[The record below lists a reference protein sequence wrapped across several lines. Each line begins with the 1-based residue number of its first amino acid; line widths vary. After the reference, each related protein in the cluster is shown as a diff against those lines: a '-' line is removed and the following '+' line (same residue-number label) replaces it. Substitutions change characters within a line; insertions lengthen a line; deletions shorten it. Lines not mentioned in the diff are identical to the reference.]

1 MNMAIRLRMG
11 TPTEVRRTLV
21 RVANMAVNGEIDT
34 KTANTIILACNAV
47 LSAIRTD
54 EQQRKIDQ
62 LEELL
67 SEVKI

>member
-67 SEVKI
+67 NEVKL